1 MNLAHVHLLLNHF
14 PTVGMII
21 GLGVFVT
28 AIVSKSDDLKRTSL
42 GIFFFISLLSIPA
55 FVTGTSA
62 KLALDK
68 APEVSKPMID
78 THETAAFEGLWL
90 MELTGALAWLG
101 LWQYR
106 RLSRVP
112 QGTIAAVLVLSL
124 ATFGLMSRAA
134 LIGGEIRHP
143 EVRTGPSPAVAP
155 TVALAAGAVAST
167 EETATADQPL
177 ARVIGDAMVN
187 LTWGWP
193 ACETIHFVGLSLLFG
208 VVLLVDL
215 RMLGFL
221 KGVPFST
228 LHRLLPWGI
237 LGFGLNVAT
246 GFLFFVGAPPTFY
259 VTNATFFWKLA
270 LIFVA
275 GANALYF
282 TVFDQP
288 WALGAGDTP
297 PLAARV
303 AAASGLVLWTGVIY
317 CGQMLPFLGHS
328 F

>member
-1 MNLAHVHLLLNHF
+1 
-14 PTVGMII
+14 
-21 GLGVFVT
+21 
-28 AIVSKSDDLKRTSL
+28 
-42 GIFFFISLLSIPA
+42 
-55 FVTGTSA
+55 
-62 KLALDK
+62 
-68 APEVSKPMID
+68 MID
-78 THETAAFEGLWL
+78 THETAAFEALWV

-106 RLSRVP
+106 RLSP
-112 QGTIAAVLVLSL
+112 
-124 ATFGLMSRAA
+124 
-134 LIGGEIRHP
+134 
-143 EVRTGPSPAVAP
+143 
-155 TVALAAGAVAST
+155 LAAGDADGGPAGGAGDLRPDELGPRLSAGRSGTRRFARVRTRPAAA
-167 EETATADQPL
+167 EEAAAANPPL

-208 VVLLVDL
+208 VVMLVDL
-215 RMLGFL
+215 RMLGFM
-221 KGVPFST
+221 KSIPYST
-228 LHRLLPWGI
+228 LHRLLPWGM

-246 GFLFFVGAPPTFY
+246 GFLFFIGAPPTFY

-270 LIFVA
+270 LILVA

-288 WALGAGDTP
+288 WTLGAGDTP
-297 PLAARV
+297 PMAAKV
-303 AAASGLVLWTGVIY
+303 AAASGIVLWTGVIF

>member
-1 MNLAHVHLLLNHF
+1 MTWAHVHLLLNHF
-14 PTVGMII
+14 PTIGMIV

-28 AIVSKSDDLKRTSL
+28 ALVSKSDDLKRTSL
-42 GIFFFISLLSIPA
+42 GIFFAIALLTIPA

-62 KLALDK
+62 KLAVDK
-68 APEVSKPMID
+68 VPEVSKSMID
-78 THETAAFEGLWL
+78 AHETAAFEGLWV
-90 MELTGALAWLG
+90 MELTGILAWLG

-106 RLSRVP
+106 RLHRVP
-112 QGTIAAVLVLSL
+112 QGTIAAVLVLAL

-134 LIGGEIRHP
+134 LMGGNIRHP
-143 EVRTGPSPAVAP
+143 EINAEPDVAAPSATGTSEETPAVDP
-155 TVALAAGAVAST
+155 
-167 EETATADQPL
+167 PL

-215 RMLGFL
+215 RMLGFM
-221 KGVPFST
+221 KGIPFST
-228 LHRLLPWGI
+228 LHRLLPWGV

-270 LIFVA
+270 LILVA

-288 WALGAGDTP
+288 WAIGAGETP
-297 PLAARV
+297 PLAAKV
-303 AAASGLVLWTGVIY
+303 AAASGIVLWTGVIY

>member
-1 MNLAHVHLLLNHF
+1 MNWAHVHLLLNHF
-14 PTVGMII
+14 PTVGMVV
-21 GLGVFVT
+21 GLGVFLT
-28 AIVSKSDDLKRTSL
+28 AIAAKSDDMKRTSL

-68 APEVSKPMID
+68 VPEVSKAMID
-78 THETAAFEGLWL
+78 THETAAFEGLWF
-90 MELTGALAWLG
+90 MELTGAVAWLG

-112 QGTIAAVLVLSL
+112 QGTVAAVLL
-124 ATFGLMSRAA
+124 AALVTFGLMSRAA

-143 EVRTGPSPAVAP
+143 EVRMEPSVATPSATGTS
-155 TVALAAGAVAST
+155 
-167 EETATADQPL
+167 EETPEADPPL

-208 VVLLVDL
+208 VVMLVDL
-215 RMLGFL
+215 RMLGFM
-221 KGVPFST
+221 KGIPFST

-246 GFLFFVGAPPTFY
+246 GFLFFIGAPPTFY

-270 LIFVA
+270 LILVA

-288 WALGAGDTP
+288 WTLEAGDTP
-297 PLAARV
+297 PMAAKV
-303 AAASGLVLWTGVIY
+303 AAASGIVLWTAVIF